1 MDTTRADCRRITA
14 RTLHSGQ
21 LAVRGKIIGT
31 LSAATCG
38 VWGCTARELI
48 RLVRLCKT
56 AAEERAAVAKE
67 CAAIRT
73 AFKRNVR
80 RPAL

>member
-1 MDTTRADCRRITA
+1 ME
-14 RTLHSGQ
+14 
-21 LAVRGKIIGT
+21 
-31 LSAATCG
+31 ATERLCG
-38 VWGCTARELI
+38 DVASELI

-80 RPAL
+80 ALYCLPRRQCC